1 MFGVL
6 ESVKKNKLQIIKKIN
21 NAFYISNRWRAV
33 FHKEISFFVSN
44 YLIILS
50 LLYNGD
56 ET

>member
-6 ESVKKNKLQIIKKIN
+6 ESVKKNKLQIIKKKKIMLS
-21 NAFYISNRWRAV
+21 ISNRWRAV

>member
-1 MFGVL
+1 ML
-6 ESVKKNKLQIIKKIN
+6 S
-21 NAFYISNRWRAV
+21 ISNRWRAV

>member
-6 ESVKKNKLQIIKKIN
+6 ESVKKNKLQIIKKKKIMLS
-21 NAFYISNRWRAV
+21 ISNRWRAV
-33 FHKEISFFVSN
+33 FDKEISFFVSN